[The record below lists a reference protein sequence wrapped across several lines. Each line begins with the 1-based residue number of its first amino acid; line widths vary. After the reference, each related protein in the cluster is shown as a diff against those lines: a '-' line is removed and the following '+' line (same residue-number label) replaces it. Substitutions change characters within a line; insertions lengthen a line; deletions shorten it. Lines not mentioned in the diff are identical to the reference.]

1 MAASRRD
8 RVKARLR
15 DIESDER
22 GNMVYTGESLRA
34 EDESGRI
41 RFMIVLIVLAACVI
55 GSGCIDAAGAAGSFY
70 VIFPFIGEVSAL
82 FALCW
87 NSVKV
92 LAGGSKVRRYVL
104 DNASGKIPGACRIL
118 TVFAAAGLLLSG
130 LYLAQN
136 GMGGEPAKSIMYLV
150 LKLGAAVLAE
160 VCRRIYISI
169 NWILAD

>member
-70 VIFPFIGEVSAL
+70 VIFPYIGEVSAL

-92 LAGGSKVRRYVL
+92 LAGGSSVRRYVL

-118 TVFAAAGLLLSG
+118 TVFAAAGLLMSG
-130 LYLAQN
+130 LYIVRN
-136 GMGGEPAKSIMYLV
+136 GMDGEAVRSVMYLI
-150 LKLGAAVLAE
+150 LKLGAAALAE
-160 VCRRIYISI
+160 ACRRIYLSI
-169 NWILAD
+169 RWITAD